1 MSFPTWRLNLKS
13 CIASHQMNLTWSLQK
28 LSSCMKV
35 MKVSSISGWASGKAK
50 EPRSR
55 LECKAKAAAK
65 PAIHFQL
72 EVRTKKYVQSLLQS
86 PKPLRRITDCS
97 LKYRS
102 VAVPLS
108 IPFYSISFYS
118 ILFPSIP
125 FYSKLLQLS
134 SVFLWHCC
142 ALYVSNQLRTEVGLF
157 GLVEW
162 PKALC
167 LREVHSQ
174 SPRVPEH
181 MQSLTC
187 PCSICFLENQA
198 HQATWDWDQVKLCSL
213 ACWERPVWTGKL
225 HM

>member
-1 MSFPTWRLNLKS
+1 
-13 CIASHQMNLTWSLQK
+13 
-28 LSSCMKV
+28 

-50 EPRSR
+50 ERRSR

-181 MQSLTC
+181 IRQHEIETKWSCAHWLAGKDRVGLASFTC
-187 PCSICFLENQA
+187 RQEGSMSFGFLQHA
-198 HQATWDWDQVKLCSL
+198 ISTVKQIQ
-213 ACWERPVWTGKL
+213 TT
-225 HM
+225 